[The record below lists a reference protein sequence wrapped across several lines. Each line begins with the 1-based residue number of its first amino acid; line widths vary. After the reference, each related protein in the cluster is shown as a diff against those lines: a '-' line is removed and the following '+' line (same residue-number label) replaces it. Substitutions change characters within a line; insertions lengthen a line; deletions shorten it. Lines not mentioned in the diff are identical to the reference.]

1 MLPGLLQ
8 AIAAGSDPLHA
19 INRLSD
25 IVERLSSGVNLFRLL
40 EARPV
45 LARLFA
51 KVLAHAPALSDQL
64 ALRPELFEGLF
75 DATSFEMPP
84 PPEEFAA
91 DLVGAMRGHPYD
103 VALDRA
109 RRVVNERR
117 FALGVQL
124 IDRRRDPLEVALGYS
139 RAAEGTLLA
148 LGSAAV
154 QEFEQMHGSFPGS
167 ELVVLGLGRLGGC
180 ALTHASDLD
189 IVYLHTAQ
197 AGIVSDGPKPLGPND
212 YFNRLANRVTAAL
225 SVPTAAGRLYD
236 VDTRLRPEGVK
247 GMLVVSLEAFER
259 YQRDEAW
266 TWERMALTRARPV
279 FGSDAARARTSA
291 LIDEFLRLPRNPANV
306 LRDAVKMRSEI
317 NRYKPPHGDL
327 DVKLGPGGLVDLE
340 FSVQVLQL
348 TRQIG
353 LDPRLGVALEQLAS
367 EGLIERTVISAQQL
381 LTRML
386 VMMRLVAPG
395 NMKPTTETCQLVAEA
410 CGAASWDELLAEH
423 DAARQSIA
431 ALWNGIKQGMAS

>member
-1 MLPGLLQ
+1 
-8 AIAAGSDPLHA
+8 
-19 INRLSD
+19 
-25 IVERLSSGVNLFRLL
+25 
-40 EARPV
+40 
-45 LARLFA
+45 
-51 KVLAHAPALSDQL
+51 
-64 ALRPELFEGLF
+64 
-75 DATSFEMPP
+75 
-84 PPEEFAA
+84 
-91 DLVGAMRGHPYD
+91 
-103 VALDRA
+103 
-109 RRVVNERR
+109 
-117 FALGVQL
+117 
-124 IDRRRDPLEVALGYS
+124 
-139 RAAEGTLLA
+139 
-148 LGSAAV
+148 
-154 QEFEQMHGSFPGS
+154 MHGSFPGG

-197 AGIVSDGPKPLGPND
+197 AGIVSNGPKPLGPNN

-259 YQRDEAW
+259 YQREEAW
-266 TWERMALTRARPV
+266 TWEHMALTRARPV
-279 FGSDAARARTSA
+279 FGSEAARARTAA
-291 LIDEFLRLPRNPANV
+291 LIDEFLRLPRNPAKI
-306 LRDAVKMRSEI
+306 LRDAAKMRSEI
-317 NRYKPPHGDL
+317 ERYKPAHGDL

-367 EGLIERTVISAQQL
+367 EALIERTVIDAQKL

-395 NMKPTTETCQLVAEA
+395 DMKPTTETCQLVAEA
-410 CGAASWDELLAEH
+410 CGASGWDELLAEH

-431 ALWNGIKQGMAS
+431 ALWTSIKQGIPS